1 VDPARVIAI
10 PRGVDLERFDPA
22 RVSAERVQDLCR
34 SWDLGPE
41 EPGPKLLLAGR
52 LSRWKGQTLMTE
64 AVGRLLAQGGSPEF
78 IVVMAGDDQGRR
90 DYREQLERAV
100 IDNGLSDSI
109 RLVGHIDDMPAAYK
123 LADLA
128 AAPSLEPEAFGRT
141 AVEPQAMARP
151 VLAADHGAVRETVAD
166 GETGWR
172 VTPGDVEAWA
182 RALHTALEAGPNRW
196 AAMGA
201 AGQARVRAL
210 YSVGAM
216 TDATLEV
223 YARVLRDRAATR
235 GR

>member
-1 VDPARVIAI
+1 
-10 PRGVDLERFDPA
+10 
-22 RVSAERVQDLCR
+22 
-34 SWDLGPE
+34 
-41 EPGPKLLLAGR
+41 
-52 LSRWKGQTLMTE
+52 
-64 AVGRLLAQGGSPEF
+64 
-78 IVVMAGDDQGRR
+78 
-90 DYREQLERAV
+90 V

-182 RALHTALEAGPNRW
+182 QGAAHGARSRARTAGPPWARPARRGCGRCIRW
-196 AAMGA
+196 GA
-201 AGQARVRAL
+201 
-210 YSVGAM
+210 
-216 TDATLEV
+216 
-223 YARVLRDRAATR
+223 
-235 GR
+235 

>member
-1 VDPARVIAI
+1 
-10 PRGVDLERFDPA
+10 
-22 RVSAERVQDLCR
+22 
-34 SWDLGPE
+34 
-41 EPGPKLLLAGR
+41 
-52 LSRWKGQTLMTE
+52 
-64 AVGRLLAQGGSPEF
+64 
-78 IVVMAGDDQGRR
+78 
-90 DYREQLERAV
+90 V

-182 RALHTALEAGPNRW
+182 QGAAHGARSGAGPLGRH
-196 AAMGA
+196 G
-201 AGQARVRAL
+201 
-210 YSVGAM
+210 
-216 TDATLEV
+216 
-223 YARVLRDRAATR
+223 R
-235 GR
+235 GRPGAGAGAVFGGGA